1 MKDLNVFEEEFEEEE
16 EQLKSPL
23 AREIEES
30 FNGDAVSAAMYF
42 LNEGRIEDAKI
53 LFELIT
59 DEAFSILSSSDYV
72 ALCENIINDLEAE
85 FE

>member
-1 MKDLNVFEEEFEEEE
+1 MKDLNVFEEEFEEDE

-23 AREIEES
+23 AREIKES
-30 FNGDAVSAAMYF
+30 FNGDAISAAMYF
-42 LNEGRIEDAKI
+42 LEEGRIIDAKI

-59 DEAFSILSSSDYV
+59 EEAFCILSSSDYV
-72 ALCENIINDLEAE
+72 ALCENIVDDLESE